1 MATVPA
7 PPELSPKSSFSSV
20 QGWDFYRAVHEAVHA
35 DEGSSAARL
44 RNGPTSLP
52 TQVQVP
58 RNEDGPRREE
68 AAASVGPV
76 DQASGHEDSQR
87 DWEAEQDWLQEV
99 ADSCHEVGPW
109 ADLVG

>member
-1 MATVPA
+1 MATVQA
-7 PPELSPKSSFSSV
+7 PPELAPKSSFSPV
-20 QGWDFYRAVHEAVHA
+20 QGWDFYKAVHEAGHA

-44 RNGPTSLP
+44 RDGTATRP
-52 TQVQVP
+52 TQGQVP
-58 RNEDGPRREE
+58 RDEDGFRQEE
-68 AAASVGPV
+68 AAAHVRLG
-76 DQASGHEDSQR
+76 DQASSQEDSQR